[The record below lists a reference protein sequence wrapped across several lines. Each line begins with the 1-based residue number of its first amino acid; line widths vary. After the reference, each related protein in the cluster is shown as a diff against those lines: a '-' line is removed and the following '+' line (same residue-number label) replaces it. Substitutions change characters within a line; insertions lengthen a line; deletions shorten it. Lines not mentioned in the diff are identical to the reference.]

1 MSTARVLLVGAHG
14 FGSVHLERLE
24 GLTGTAVLVGTVD
37 PKGAPR
43 AGIGATVPNWPDL
56 DTALAAGAEPDVV
69 IVATPTDTHAALAER
84 ALRVG
89 AEVYLEKPPTAT
101 LAQYH
106 HLLAV
111 QRETGR
117 AVQVGFQSLGSRALP
132 VLAELG
138 VPSSVSAVGRWIRRR
153 AYWHRAA
160 WAGKRV
166 LNGAPVTDGVVTNP
180 LAHAVATALRI
191 AGARRAEDVAR
202 VETELLHA
210 NDIDADDTST
220 VRVTLS
226 DGRRIGIALTLCAEE
241 LTAPAVDVRTTGTDA
256 RLWYTE
262 DVVEI
267 DGERRAYGRDNLFVE
282 LLAHRSD
289 GAPLSSSLADAGAFM
304 TVLEAVRTAPDP
316 RPIDPAFVRV
326 DGEGEDSYPVPER
339 IDWWVRRAAES
350 AALFSELRVPWAPLA
365 PAGVSLPVRIRAV
378 GDDGDDGAGERE
390 VAVRDDGSTVT
401 RTSSPRPFL
410 HPLRTLGG
418 TTVSEA
424 HPWDHDWHLGLS
436 FGVQHVVA
444 AGRPSTNLWGGRT
457 YTRERGYRWL
467 EDHGRVVTEELA
479 PLPGGYRSLARWED
493 AEGRVL
499 MHEEVELRAAASAGS
514 AWTFSLRWRLRE
526 GDEGP
531 VRLGSPGT
539 HGREGAGYGG
549 LSWRL
554 PRPLSAIV
562 RTPDAEGEQAVHGRA
577 AAWVSFAG
585 EFPEGEATLA
595 LAAADAA
602 TAADP
607 WFVRLADFP
616 AIGSAVAFAKEAVV
630 TADSPLERSYT
641 GLVADGIRTADE
653 VARLLS
659 GR

>member
-1 MSTARVLLVGAHG
+1 MSAARVLLIGAHG
-14 FGSVHLERLE
+14 FGSAHLERLE
-24 GLTGTAVLVGTVD
+24 RLTGTTELVGTVD
-37 PKGAPR
+37 PKGAPQT
-43 AGIGATVPNWPDL
+43 GIGAAVPNWPDL
-56 DTALAAGAEPDVV
+56 EAALAAGIEPDVV
-69 IVATPTDTHAALAER
+69 IVATPTGTHAALAER
-84 ALRVG
+84 ALHIG
-89 AEVYLEKPPTAT
+89 ADVYLEKPPTAT

-106 HLLAV
+106 RLLAA
-111 QRETGR
+111 QEETGG

-132 VLAELG
+132 ALAELG
-138 VPSSVSAVGRWIRRR
+138 PATSVTATGRWIRRR

-160 WAGKRV
+160 WAGRRV
-166 LNGAPVTDGVVTNP
+166 LNGEPVTDGVVTNP

-191 AGARRAEDVAR
+191 AGARRTEDVAR

-220 VRVTLS
+220 VRVTLT

-241 LTAPAVDVRTTGTDA
+241 SADPTVDVRTPGADA
-256 RLWYTE
+256 RLWYTQ

-267 DGERRAYGRDNLFVE
+267 GEERRTYGRDDLFVE
-282 LLAHRSD
+282 LLAHREG

-316 RPIDPAFVRV
+316 RPVDPAFVRTA
-326 DGEGEDSYPVPER
+326 DEGEESHPVPER

-350 AALFSELRVPWAPLA
+350 AAQFGELRAPWAPPA
-365 PAGVSLPVRIRAV
+365 PAGSALPVTIPV
-378 GDDGDDGAGERE
+378 DGGGRE

-418 TTVSEA
+418 TTVSDA

-436 FGVQHVVA
+436 FGVQHVSA
-444 AGRPSTNLWGGRT
+444 AGRPSANLWGGRT
-457 YTRERGYRWL
+457 YTREAGYRWL

-479 PLPGGYRSLARWED
+479 PLPDGYRSLARWED

-499 MHEEVELRAAASAGS
+499 LREEIELHAAAATES
-514 AWTFSLRWRLRE
+514 AWTFSLRWLLRE
-526 GDEGP
+526 GGEGA

-554 PRPLSAIV
+554 PRPMHARV
-562 RTPDAEGEQAVHGRA
+562 RTPDAEGEQAVHGRT

-585 EFPEGEATLA
+585 EFPGGEATLA
-595 LAAADAA
+595 LAAKDAS

-616 AIGSAVAFAKEAVV
+616 SIGSAVAFAEEIVV
-630 TADSPLERSYT
+630 SEDTPLERSFT
-641 GLVADGIRTADE
+641 GLVADGILPDDE
-653 VARLLS
+653 IARLLS